1 MNTTIISAL
10 ISAGAAIL
18 VCIINNNV
26 LRRETER
33 KHEQNIILVTYR
45 LEQLEQ
51 KVDRHNQL
59 VERTYELEKQQA
71 TLSEKVSVANHRIN
85 DLEKEVA
92 QA

>member
-1 MNTTIISAL
+1 MNVTIISAL

-26 LRRETER
+26 SRKEAER

-59 VERTYELEKQQA
+59 VERTYELEKEQA
-71 TLSEKVSVANHRIN
+71 TMKEKMAAVSQRV
-85 DLEKEVA
+85 DTLEDKTDE
-92 QA
+92 

>member
-1 MNTTIISAL
+1 MNATIISAL
-10 ISAGAAIL
+10 ISAGAAIMVCL
-18 VCIINNNV
+18 VNNHFI
-26 LRRETER
+26 R
-33 KHEQNIILVTYR
+33 KESDRKQEQNIVLISYR

-51 KVDRHNQL
+51 KVDKHNNL
-59 VERTYELEKQQA
+59 IERTYELEKQQA

>member
-26 LRRETER
+26 SRKEAER

-71 TLSEKVSVANHRIN
+71 QTDEKVKVINHRIA
-85 DLEKEVA
+85 DLEGKGA